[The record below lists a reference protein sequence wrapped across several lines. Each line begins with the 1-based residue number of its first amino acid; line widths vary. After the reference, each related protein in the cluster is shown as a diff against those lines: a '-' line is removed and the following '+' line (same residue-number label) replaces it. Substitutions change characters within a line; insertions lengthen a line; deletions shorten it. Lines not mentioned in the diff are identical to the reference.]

1 MSTQFTLKIASFARR
16 FAREKRRF
24 YAEKSRF
31 SKSIN
36 FVFSL

>member
-1 MSTQFTLKIASFARR
+1 MSTQFALKIASFARR

-24 YAEKSRF
+24 YAEKSHF

-36 FVFSL
+36 FAFRL